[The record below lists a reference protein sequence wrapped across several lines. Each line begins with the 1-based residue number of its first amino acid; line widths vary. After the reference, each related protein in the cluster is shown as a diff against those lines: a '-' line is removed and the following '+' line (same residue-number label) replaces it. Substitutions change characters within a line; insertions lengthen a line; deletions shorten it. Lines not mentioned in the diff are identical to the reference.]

1 MAGGG
6 LDDLIPWQQ
15 HGAGETVKP
24 SGGWVTCVLGVLILL
39 AATSGAIGQSRGDA
53 VTGTWGAVQAD
64 GAPKCGGTTVLVFHE
79 GRYFR
84 VLPNVG
90 STGGNNQ
97 LILSRSTY
105 DLNGDRL
112 TVAPALSFTNPEPRR
127 RFLVQRIG
135 EPALILQGKE
145 RVTFRPCPPI
155 DPASLDDA
163 VK

>member
-1 MAGGG
+1 MFGKA
-6 LDDLIPWQQ
+6 
-15 HGAGETVKP
+15 
-24 SGGWVTCVLGVLILL
+24 VTALMFLGVAI
-39 AATSGAIGQSRGDA
+39 AATTQARADSVA
-53 VTGTWGAVQAD
+53 GTWGAVQAD

-97 LILSRSTY
+97 LILSHSTY
-105 DLNGDRL
+105 EMRGDRL

-135 EPALILQGKE
+135 DRALILQGKE
-145 RVTFRPCPPI
+145 RVTFKPCPPI
-155 DPASLDDA
+155 DPSGLDDV

>member
-1 MAGGG
+1 MRALGV
-6 LDDLIPWQQ
+6 LL
-15 HGAGETVKP
+15 
-24 SGGWVTCVLGVLILL
+24 VLGVVVMVP
-39 AATSGAIGQSRGDA
+39 GQQARADVVA
-53 VTGTWGAVQAD
+53 GTWGAVQRD
-64 GAPKCGGTTVLVFHE
+64 GAPKCAGTTVLVFHE
-79 GRYFR
+79 GKYFR

-105 DLNGDRL
+105 ELRGDRL

-135 EPALILQGKE
+135 DRALILQGKE
-145 RVTFRPCPPI
+145 RVTFKPCPAI
-155 DPASLDDA
+155 DPAGLDDI

>member
-1 MAGGG
+1 MARWNPALPSVAWCIRG
-6 LDDLIPWQQ
+6 L
-15 HGAGETVKP
+15 A
-24 SGGWVTCVLGVLILL
+24 VLILIVGISL
-39 AATSGAIGQSRGDA
+39 ASGPSRADVVA
-53 VTGTWGAVQAD
+53 GTWGAVQAD
-64 GAPKCGGTTVLVFHE
+64 GAPKCGGTTVLVFHD

-105 DLNGDRL
+105 ALSGDRL

-135 EPALILQGKE
+135 EPALVLQGKE
-145 RVTFRPCPPI
+145 RVTFKPCSPI
-155 DPASLDDA
+155 DPASLDDV

>member
-1 MAGGG
+1 VAGGG
-6 LDDLIPWQQ
+6 LENLVPWQH
-15 HGAGETVKP
+15 HGAGKTVKC
-24 SGGWVTCVLGVLILL
+24 SGGWSTCVFGILILL
-39 AATSGAIGQSRGDA
+39 AATPVATARSRADA
-53 VTGTWGAVQAD
+53 VAGTWGAVQAN

-105 DLNGDRL
+105 ELSGDRL

-135 EPALILQGKE
+135 ERSLILQGKE

-155 DPASLDDA
+155 DPESLDSV

>member
-1 MAGGG
+1 MARRSEGKSGGG
-6 LDDLIPWQQ
+6 WIARVLAVMVFIAMGSLAS
-15 HGAGETVKP
+15 GP
-24 SGGWVTCVLGVLILL
+24 SRADVV
-39 AATSGAIGQSRGDA
+39 A
-53 VTGTWGAVQAD
+53 GTWGAVQED
-64 GAPKCGGTTVLVFHE
+64 GKPKCGGTTVLVFHE

-97 LILSRSTY
+97 LILSRSSY
-105 DLNGDRL
+105 ILRGDRL
-112 TVAPALSFTNPEPRR
+112 IVAPALSFTNPEPRR

-145 RVTFRPCPPI
+145 RVTFKPCPPI
-155 DPASLDDA
+155 DPASLDDV